1 MSQFDVATQTYQPKS
16 SGRPLLVA
24 SDLSKSYGA
33 VRALRGVSLNVAAG
47 EIVGICGQN
56 GAGKSTF
63 VKILT
68 GIIQPDAGSLE
79 FEGDPR
85 RFKSTLDSQIAGIAI
100 VDQELSL
107 VPQLT
112 VEENMFLGHRDARFI
127 GGGTHRRARCREIL
141 RELGLERVSPRDRVG
156 GLRIGERQL
165 VEIGRLIA
173 RDAQL
178 LILDEPT
185 ATLSDVEIEHVF
197 RAVRSLVRQGR
208 SVLYVSHRLG
218 EVLDLCDRVVVF
230 GDGRL
235 RGDHPVADLDRE
247 KLVRLIVGEAGTVRA
262 PVEPPPVRESAPAT
276 TSLVIEGLTI
286 PGRVRPFDLGVPGGT
301 IVALAGQVGSGAGD
315 VLRALAGLI
324 PDARGTVRV
333 GGVSPL
339 GSPRRAR
346 RAGVRFVT
354 DDRRG
359 EGLFLADTVHHNL
372 TAPRL
377 TETARLGVLIRRTTL
392 AVARAMSRSVGVDDD
407 KLQVAAG
414 DLSGGNQQKVLIG
427 RMLEP
432 RPDVLLVDEPTRG
445 VDVAGWAEIHQVIK
459 QAGAAGSVVL
469 VASTEL
475 DEIFDLGSEII
486 VMAAG
491 RVVMAARAVDVS
503 PGDVLDAMTRSL
515 DQETI
520 DD

>member
-1 MSQFDVATQTYQPKS
+1 M
-16 SGRPLLVA
+16 LVA

-33 VRALRGVSLNVAAG
+33 VRALRGVSLTVAAG
-47 EIVGICGQN
+47 EIVGVCGQN

-68 GIIQPDAGSLE
+68 GLIRPDSGSLE
-79 FEGDPR
+79 FGGVSR

-100 VDQELSL
+100 VDQELAL

-112 VEENMFLGHRDARFI
+112 VEENMFLGHRDTRFV
-127 GGGTHRRARCREIL
+127 GGGPRRRARCREIL

-197 RAVRSLVRQGR
+197 RAVRSLVRKGR
-208 SVLYVSHRLG
+208 GVLYVSHRLG

-235 RGDHPVADLDRE
+235 RGDHSVADLDRE
-247 KLVRLIVGEAGTVRA
+247 KLVRLIVGEAGTARTPAASPSEGESVPER
-262 PVEPPPVRESAPAT
+262 VSAPAT
-276 TSLVIEGLTI
+276 TSLVIEGLAI
-286 PGRVRPFDLGVPGGT
+286 PGRLRPFDLDVPGGT
-301 IVALAGQVGSGAGD
+301 IVALAGQVGSGAGE
-315 VLRALAGLI
+315 VLRALAGLT
-324 PDARGTVRV
+324 PEARGTVRV

-354 DDRRG
+354 EDRRG

-372 TAPRL
+372 TAARL
-377 TETARLGVLIRRTTL
+377 AEIARLGVLIRRRTL
-392 AVARAMSRSVGVDDD
+392 AVARAMSRSVGVSDD

-432 RPDVLLVDEPTRG
+432 RPDVLLFDEPTRG
-445 VDVAGWAEIHQVIK
+445 VDVAGRAEIHQVIK
-459 QAGAAGSVVL
+459 RAAAAGSVVL

-475 DEIFDLGSEII
+475 DEIFDLGSKII
-486 VMAAG
+486 AMASG
-491 RVVMAARAVDVS
+491 RVVMAARTVDVS
-503 PGDVLDAMTRSL
+503 PGAVLHAMTRSL
-515 DQETI
+515 APGAS

>member
-1 MSQFDVATQTYQPKS
+1 MSEVEVVQPNRPDS
-16 SGRPLLVA
+16 DGRPLLVA
-24 SDLSKSYGA
+24 SDLSKSYGP
-33 VRALRGVSLNVAAG
+33 VRALQGVSLEVAAG
-47 EIVGICGQN
+47 EVVGICGQN

-68 GIIQPDAGSLE
+68 GLVQPDTGALE
-79 FEGDPR
+79 FEGRSR
-85 RFKSTLDSQIAGIAI
+85 RFKSTLDSQVSGIAI

-112 VEENMFLGHRDARFI
+112 VEENMFLGHRDTRFI
-127 GGGTHRRARCREIL
+127 GGGAARRARCHEIL
-141 RELGLERVSPRDRVG
+141 RELGLESVSPRDRVG
-156 GLRIGERQL
+156 DLRIGQRQL

-173 RDAQL
+173 RDAQM

-230 GDGRL
+230 GDGKL
-235 RGDHPVADLDRE
+235 KGNHPVADLDRE
-247 KLVRLIVGEAGTVRA
+247 KLVRLIVGEAGIVSTPAA
-262 PVEPPPVRESAPAT
+262 PHQGGAAPAT
-276 TSLVIEGLTI
+276 SSLSIERLVV
-286 PGRVRPFDLGVPGGT
+286 PGRLRPFDLDVCGGT
-301 IVALAGQVGSGAGD
+301 IVALAGQVGSGASE
-315 VLRALAGLI
+315 VLRSLAGLI
-324 PDARGTVRV
+324 PQARGRVTV

-339 GSPRRAR
+339 GSPRQAR

-354 DDRRG
+354 EDRRR
-359 EGLFLADTVHHNL
+359 EGLFLTDTVHNNL
-372 TAPRL
+372 TASCL
-377 TETARLGVLIRRTTL
+377 SDIARVGVLIRRRAFT
-392 AVARAMSRSVGVDDD
+392 VARAMSRSVGISDD
-407 KLQVAAG
+407 KLHVFAG

-432 RPDVLLVDEPTRG
+432 RPDLLLFDEPTRG
-445 VDVAGWAEIHQVIK
+445 VDVAGRAEIHRLIK
-459 QAGAAGSVVL
+459 RAAAAGSVVL

-475 DEIFDLGSEII
+475 DEIFDLGSKVIA
-486 VMAAG
+486 MSSG
-491 RVVMAARAVDVS
+491 RVVMTASTADTS
-503 PGDVLDAMTRSL
+503 PGDVLHAMTRSL
-515 DQETI
+515 THGPT